1 MCLDVLFVERSRT
14 CIWKEKLTSVL
25 IRNNKFRIIV
35 SCVVIISR
43 EGIYGVVKY
52 SVGMYFVSENY
63 TQSGQLSLD
72 PDPLPSN

>member
-1 MCLDVLFVERSRT
+1 M
-14 CIWKEKLTSVL
+14 
-25 IRNNKFRIIV
+25 V

-52 SVGMYFVSENY
+52 SVGMCFVSENY

-72 PDPLPSN
+72 PDPLLSN